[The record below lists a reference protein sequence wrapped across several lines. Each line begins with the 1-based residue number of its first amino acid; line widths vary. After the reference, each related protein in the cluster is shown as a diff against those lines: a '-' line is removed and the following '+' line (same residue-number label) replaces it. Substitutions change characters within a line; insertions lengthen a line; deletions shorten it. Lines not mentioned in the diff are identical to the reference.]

1 MHTDFKDYGKIKM
14 GGVRLVTIEVIKND
28 KESLYLGKAEDA
40 PEDIL
45 NLHFW
50 KAEIS
55 DDRTIYYTYDQEY
68 LEKNKLI

>member
-14 GGVRLVTIEVIKND
+14 GGIRLVTIEVIKND
-28 KESLYLGKAEDA
+28 KDSIYFGKAEEA
-40 PEDIL
+40 PDNIL

-50 KAEIS
+50 KVVI
-55 DDRTIYYTYDQEY
+55 DIDKTIYYTYDEDY